1 MSSFLS
7 KRIPVCTGSIQ
18 PYYKKPYNFLQY
30 LSQNLYGLI
39 FKIFCKSTGKY
50 ENFEEKRRRTAQKAM
65 QRQTFRFFTFSRAS
79 H

>member
-39 FKIFCKSTGKY
+39 FKIFCKIP
-50 ENFEEKRRRTAQKAM
+50 QKAKILRKPPSSIVP
-65 QRQTFRFFTFSRAS
+65 QRSKPFEKA
-79 H
+79 

>member
-18 PYYKKPYNFLQY
+18 PYYKKPYNFLQD

-39 FKIFCKSTGKY
+39 FKTFCKIPQKAKNSAQTAV
-50 ENFEEKRRRTAQKAM
+50 FHRTAAVKPFEKA
-65 QRQTFRFFTFSRAS
+65 
-79 H
+79 